1 MLNTVYNIL
10 FPHCLQGLLHQH
22 LVALLYQTAH
32 FPCSQ
37 LLEFTLNYG
46 ESELDRV
53 PLWRIRYVVAP
64 SEAELTHFLLG
75 LVGPVDR
82 ELKEMKF

>member
-22 LVALLYQTAH
+22 LVALLRQTAQ
-32 FPCSQ
+32 FSGSQ

-64 SEAELTHFLLG
+64 PEAKLPHFHLA
-75 LVGPVDR
+75 LVRPMDR
-82 ELKEMKF
+82 KLKEMKI